1 MCQETT
7 QAKTSTQLV
16 GQADKQIEVE
26 PRGSI

>member
-26 PRGSI
+26 PRGSF